1 MNTNTLG
8 YWNLTKEKLK
18 EQFPIITDDD
28 LCFREGKETLMIEML
43 GHKLG
48 KTKEELV
55 AIISALK

>member
-18 EQFPIITDDD
+18 VQFPIITDDD
-28 LCFREGKETLMIEML
+28 LSFREGKETLMIEML

-48 KTKEELV
+48 KTKEEMV
-55 AIISALK
+55 AILAALK